1 MLHWGSGSKESLG
14 AFSAAQQLRISMQ
27 RCRCGY
33 VNIIYTVILHSFPLK
48 SSVFLL
54 ASCLPTI
61 YLSIETHRHLS
72 ARLKKWKTSSA
83 TLPRST
89 LLSTHLGNTNSS
101 SLLKFCRYNNFA
113 DNFAYWTCFMVGVTT
128 SNSSAAPRS
137 SHMLGLLICHS
148 DSLTTEREE
157 KGGGK
162 RQLFLT
168 ETHSPGASAS
178 TANAVTLISNWS
190 IPTLFL

>member
-1 MLHWGSGSKESLG
+1 MRLGPYNSISVLHWGSGSKQSLG
-14 AFSAAQQLRISMQ
+14 AFSAAQQLRMAMH
-27 RCRCGY
+27 RCWCGY
-33 VNIIYTVILHSFPLK
+33 VNIIYIVILHSFPVK

-61 YLSIETHRHLS
+61 CLSIETHRHLS

-89 LLSTHLGNTNSS
+89 HSTLISTHLENTNSS
-101 SLLKFCRYNNFA
+101 SLLEFCRYNNFA

-128 SNSSAAPRS
+128 SNSSPAPQS

-148 DSLTTEREE
+148 DSLTTERERKKE
-157 KGGGK
+157 GKKGNY
-162 RQLFLT
+162 F
-168 ETHSPGASAS
+168 
-178 TANAVTLISNWS
+178 
-190 IPTLFL
+190 